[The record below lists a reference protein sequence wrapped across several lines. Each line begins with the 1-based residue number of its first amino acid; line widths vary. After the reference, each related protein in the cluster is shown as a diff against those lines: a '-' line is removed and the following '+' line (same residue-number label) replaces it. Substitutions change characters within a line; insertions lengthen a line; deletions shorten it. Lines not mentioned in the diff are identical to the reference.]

1 MKSTYKWNDDTL
13 CHFKLI
19 SSYLTKKEVIQEIKQ
34 FVNEFIDVWCTV
46 KDSDTEEMMVKDLTL
61 AVLGKLKTTM
71 KQRRENYIKQ

>member
-19 SSYLTKKEVIQEIKQ
+19 SSYLSKKEVTEEMK
-34 FVNEFIDVWCTV
+34 EFIDIWCTV
-46 KDSDTEEMMVKDLTL
+46 KDTNTEEMMIKDLTL
-61 AVLGKLKTTM
+61 AVFGKLKTTI

>member
-19 SSYLTKKEVIQEIKQ
+19 SSYLSKKEVIQEMK
-34 FVNEFIDVWCTV
+34 EFIDVWCTV

-61 AVLGKLKTTM
+61 AVFGKLKTTM

>member
-19 SSYLTKKEVIQEIKQ
+19 SSYLSKKEVIEEMK
-34 FVNEFIDVWCTV
+34 EFIDVWCTV
-46 KDSDTEEMMVKDLTL
+46 KDSDTEEMMIKDLTL
-61 AVLGKLKTTM
+61 AVFGKLKTTI

>member
-19 SSYLTKKEVIQEIKQ
+19 SSYLSKKEVIEEMK
-34 FVNEFIDVWCTV
+34 EFIDVWCTV
-46 KDSDTEEMMVKDLTL
+46 KDTNTEEMMIKDLTL
-61 AVLGKLKTTM
+61 AVFGKLKTTI

>member
-19 SSYLTKKEVIQEIKQ
+19 SSYLSKKEVIEEIK
-34 FVNEFIDVWCTV
+34 EFIDVWCTV
-46 KDSDTEEMMVKDLTL
+46 KDTNTEEMMIKDLTL
-61 AVLGKLKTTM
+61 AVFGKLKTTI

>member
-19 SSYLTKKEVIQEIKQ
+19 SSYLSKKEVIEEMK
-34 FVNEFIDVWCTV
+34 EFIDIWCTV
-46 KDSDTEEMMVKDLTL
+46 KDSDTEEMMIKDLTL
-61 AVLGKLKTTM
+61 AVFGKLKTTI

>member
-19 SSYLTKKEVIQEIKQ
+19 SSYLSKKEVIEEMK
-34 FVNEFIDVWCTV
+34 EFIDIWCTV
-46 KDSDTEEMMVKDLTL
+46 KDSDTEELMIKDLTL
-61 AVLGKLKTTM
+61 AVFGKLKTTI

>member
-19 SSYLTKKEVIQEIKQ
+19 SSYLSKKEVIEEMK
-34 FVNEFIDVWCTV
+34 EFIDVWCTV
-46 KDSDTEEMMVKDLTL
+46 KDSDTEELMIKDLTL
-61 AVLGKLKTTM
+61 AVFGKLKTTI

>member
-19 SSYLTKKEVIQEIKQ
+19 SSYLSKKEVTEEMK
-34 FVNEFIDVWCTV
+34 EFIDIWCTV
-46 KDSDTEEMMVKDLTL
+46 KDSDTEELMIKDLTL
-61 AVLGKLKTTM
+61 AVFGKLKTTI

>member
-19 SSYLTKKEVIQEIKQ
+19 SSYLSKKEVIQEMK
-34 FVNEFIDVWCTV
+34 EFIDVWCTV
-46 KDSDTEEMMVKDLTL
+46 KDSDTEEMMIKDLTL
-61 AVLGKLKTTM
+61 AVFGKLKTTI